1 MLPGPHGCTGNI
13 LDGLVFI
20 QLTQDSC
27 PSVSSGNVAFP
38 LLLHTSLCSPW
49 YDTGASHF
57 VVSQMLFLLLPSW
70 LHSLSQTWLSSCVYL
85 PVRDVIHGSATS
97 VLAIHGLQPSLW
109 NQHVKVS
116 SGSFPGW
123 CWCTLTLEVY
133 CFCSVLLL
141 LLFLI
146 LLLFSLGGV
155 VCFFCFKQIFSHLFA
170 QCWGWM
176 HGLQRARQPSH
187 HWATFPIHSVP
198 FIPDGYTRS
207 LSNLNFPLFSR
218 GLVLPARSIFCCS
231 KSI

>member
-38 LLLHTSLCSPW
+38 LLLHAPLCSPW

-97 VLAIHGLQPSLW
+97 VLANSWAPAKP
-109 NQHVKVS
+109 VKSAREGELRKLPWVMLMYTDTW
-116 SGSFPGW
+116 GI
-123 CWCTLTLEVY
+123 
-133 CFCSVLLL
+133 
-141 LLFLI
+141 LFLFCFVVVVLDFAFVFI
-146 LLLFSLGGV
+146 GGGCV
-155 VCFFCFKQIFSHLFA
+155 VFFCFKQIFSHLFA

-187 HWATFPIHSVP
+187 H
-198 FIPDGYTRS
+198 
-207 LSNLNFPLFSR
+207 
-218 GLVLPARSIFCCS
+218 
-231 KSI
+231 